1 MKTLAQEYDCLL
13 VDLDGTVFH
22 GQRPIDG
29 AAQSLAELPG
39 RALFI
44 TNNASRSAAEVAE
57 HLGTCGVSAT
67 KDDVVTSAQ
76 VAASV
81 LAKQLPA
88 GSPVL
93 IVGTQSLADEI
104 AGVGLRPV
112 RRWADKPVAVVQGHS
127 PATGWPDLAEA
138 TLAIRAGALWVAT
151 NTDPTLPSELGLL
164 PGNGSMVAALRTSTD
179 TEPQVVGKP
188 SPMLVRD
195 ALARGDFRAPLV
207 IGDRLDTDIA
217 CANAAG
223 LPSLM
228 VLTGVCS
235 VWDAIAAEPAF
246 RPTYLAADLRCLH
259 RDAGQLA
266 VAPQPA
272 WHVEI
277 CGRTLTVSGHL
288 ASAESGDDGL
298 SIIRAV
304 AWAVWNAAPD
314 ATISCHG
321 LSLEPGDDRARDA
334 LRRAQIN

>member
-1 MKTLAQEYDCLL
+1 MKTLAQQYDCFLI
-13 VDLDGTVFH
+13 DLDGTVFQ

-57 HLGTCGVSAT
+57 HLGTCGVHAT

-76 VAASV
+76 AAASV
-81 LAKQLPA
+81 LAEQLPG

-93 IVGTQSLADEI
+93 IVGTQALADAI
-104 AGVGLRPV
+104 VGVGLRPV
-112 RRWADKPVAVVQGHS
+112 CGWADKPVAVVQGHS
-127 PATGWPDLAEA
+127 PETGWSDLAEA
-138 TLAIRAGALWVAT
+138 ALAIRGGALWVAT
-151 NTDPTLPSELGLL
+151 NTDPTLPSERGLL
-164 PGNGSMVAALRTSTD
+164 PGNGSMVAALRTATD

-188 SPMLVRD
+188 SPILVRD
-195 ALARGDFRAPLV
+195 ALARGDFHAPLI

-217 CANAAG
+217 CAHAAG

-228 VLTGVCS
+228 VLTGVGS
-235 VWDAIAAEPAF
+235 AWDAITAGPAY

-259 RDAGQLA
+259 RDAGQFA

-272 WHVEI
+272 WRVEI
-277 CGRTLTVSGHL
+277 RGHKLTVRGDL
-288 ASAESGDDGL
+288 ACEEPGDDGL

-304 AWAVWNAAPD
+304 AWAAWNAYPD
-314 ATISCHG
+314 APRDSLGCTI
-321 LSLEPGDDRARDA
+321 EPADDRARAA
-334 LRRAQIN
+334 LHRVQIH